1 VYRGSKIPG
10 MVGRYVYAD
19 SYSKKISSFV
29 YKSETAGKPDICDAA
44 DLTGL
49 NAAGNVVSFGQ
60 DLAGELYVVTQG
72 PGTIARIDP
81 AN

>member
-1 VYRGSKIPG
+1 

-19 SYSKKISSFV
+19 AYSKKISSFV
-29 YKSETAGKPDICDAA
+29 YKGETNGKPDICDAA

-49 NAAGNVVSFGQ
+49 NAAGNVVSFGE

-72 PGTIARIDP
+72 SGAIARIDP
-81 AN
+81 G